1 MLVFPIKR
9 AWKISS
15 IAKRFPPPL
24 RYSIPTTL
32 LILGSLLGIYSFQRE
47 IALANLRNEEKA
59 IDYVRFIGDRTSGI
73 LAYLYRQS
81 GGTGTDLVISQL
93 QDETFL
99 NVAVVL
105 DETDQVII
113 STQRKFY
120 KLFLSETTIEIDPG
134 VVQSVRQTLIGQV
147 NLSRDRK
154 SVQALYPVVFPPAP
168 GEILSSRVGVLF
180 LEYNQL
186 SALQYQAWKDA
197 LQRSIEFILFLG
209 LCCIGI
215 WYFFDKV
222 LTLRAR
228 RLVEASNRFS
238 EGDLSV
244 RARLSGSDELA
255 KISAAFD
262 RMAGLIQ
269 RNTEALQSSQISLGE
284 AHAASLRQAEQ
295 LSQTLKELQTT
306 QTQLIQTEKMSS
318 LGQLVAGIAHEI
330 NNPVNFIHGNLFPIS
345 EYIQNLLALVSLYQQ
360 EFTQSSPAIDQ
371 FIETIDLD
379 FIAEDLP
386 KTLISMRSG
395 TERIR
400 QIVLTLRNFSRLD
413 ESDIKA
419 VDIHEGIDST
429 LVILQH
435 RFKPRHDKAEIEV
448 IKHYGKLPKV
458 ECFVGQIN
466 QVFMNILN
474 NSIDALEEHEWTK
487 DEAPKIQIC
496 TRLKDSNWI
505 AIHISDNGPGIPEE
519 IQQRLFDP
527 FFTTKPI
534 GKGTGLGMS
543 ISYQIVVDKHHGSLQ
558 CFSTPNQGAEFVIE
572 IPVCY
577 SRLQS
582 PDSTI
587 ASSVV
592 LT

>member
-9 AWKISS
+9 SWKFSS

-24 RYSIPTTL
+24 RYSIPATL
-32 LILGSLLGIYSFQRE
+32 LVLGSLLGIYSFQRE
-47 IALANLRNEEKA
+47 IALANFRNEEKA
-59 IDYVRFIGDRTSGI
+59 IDYARFIGDRTSGI

-81 GGTGTDLVISQL
+81 GGNGADLVISQL

-99 NVAVVL
+99 KAALVL
-105 DETDQVII
+105 DEADQIVI
-113 STQRKFY
+113 STQRKFRN
-120 KLFLSETTIEIDPG
+120 LPLSEASVGIDPS
-134 VVQSVRQTLIGQV
+134 VVRSVRRTMTGQV
-147 NLSRDRK
+147 DLSSDRK
-154 SVQALYPVVFPPAP
+154 SVQAIYPVILPPAS
-168 GEILSSRVGVLF
+168 GEILSSRVGILF
-180 LEYNQL
+180 LEYEQL
-186 SALQYQAWKDA
+186 SALRHQAFKDA

-222 LTLRAR
+222 LTLRAS

-244 RARLSGSDELA
+244 RVRLSGSDELA
-255 KISAAFD
+255 KISNAFD

-284 AHAASLRQAEQ
+284 AHAASMRQAEQ
-295 LSQTLKELQTT
+295 LSQTLKELQAT

-330 NNPVNFIHGNLFPIS
+330 NNPVNFIHGNLFPVS
-345 EYIQNLLALVSLYQQ
+345 EYVRDLLALVALYQQ
-360 EFTQSSPAIDQ
+360 ESAQPNPAIDQ
-371 FIETIDLD
+371 LINTIDLE

-386 KTLISMRSG
+386 KTLASMRSG

-413 ESDIKA
+413 EADIKA

-435 RFKPRHDKAEIEV
+435 RLKARHDKPEIEI
-448 IKHYGKLPKV
+448 IKNYGELPKI

-487 DEAPKIQIC
+487 QEEPTIKIC
-496 TRLKDSNWI
+496 TSLKNSNWVV
-505 AIHISDNGPGIPEE
+505 IHISDNGPGIPDE

-527 FFTTKPI
+527 FFTTKPV

-558 CFSTPNQGAEFVIE
+558 CLSAPSQGAKFVIE
-572 IPVCY
+572 IPVCHP
-577 SRLQS
+577 RLQS
-582 PDSTI
+582 STSTVPL
-587 ASSVV
+587 AH
-592 LT
+592 